1 MALRRV
7 AGLGVKDIHGLS
19 YAIGSNVVQFSAK
32 VFCLISGLKFGV
44 EPHIT
49 AEDEGVNRLL
59 DAHITNKNH
68 ITLQDI
74 EKAFLSAKFGSEDV
88 FKLGMLCFIEFVI
101 LGKAPNVRINEEYLH
116 LVHNMEE
123 LNNFPWGS
131 ISFEQLQDSLLFSPG
146 KRESDEND
154 DEKEK
159 RQRKGKEE
167 VKRKKKLEDKKR
179 KRINRPAWTIKGL
192 SFAFQVWA
200 YELIPELEMAPLRYC
215 KRKEKTEL
223 VPRICRWESTD
234 KTPEFRKLN
243 AYIFQSKQHV
253 SLRPLR
259 PSALE
264 LRQKYWTWGTNFHEE
279 GAPSMGPR
287 VCTDLA
293 EVSSHVQ
300 RLEDEIE
307 ILHREKSE
315 QWANFVDFKN
325 ATNHRMEV
333 MRLELTALRKMIGH
347 GGGTVVVPSVVK
359 VKRVQREES

>member
-1 MALRRV
+1 MALWRV

-19 YAIGSNVVQFSAK
+19 YAIGSNVVQFNAK

-59 DAHITNKNH
+59 DAHISNKNH

-167 VKRKKKLEDKKR
+167 VKRKKKLEDTKH

-192 SFAFQVWA
+192 SFAFQV
-200 YELIPELEMAPLRYC
+200 MFN
-215 KRKEKTEL
+215 
-223 VPRICRWESTD
+223 S
-234 KTPEFRKLN
+234 
-243 AYIFQSKQHV
+243 
-253 SLRPLR
+253 
-259 PSALE
+259 
-264 LRQKYWTWGTNFHEE
+264 
-279 GAPSMGPR
+279 
-287 VCTDLA
+287 
-293 EVSSHVQ
+293 
-300 RLEDEIE
+300 
-307 ILHREKSE
+307 
-315 QWANFVDFKN
+315 
-325 ATNHRMEV
+325 
-333 MRLELTALRKMIGH
+333 
-347 GGGTVVVPSVVK
+347 
-359 VKRVQREES
+359 